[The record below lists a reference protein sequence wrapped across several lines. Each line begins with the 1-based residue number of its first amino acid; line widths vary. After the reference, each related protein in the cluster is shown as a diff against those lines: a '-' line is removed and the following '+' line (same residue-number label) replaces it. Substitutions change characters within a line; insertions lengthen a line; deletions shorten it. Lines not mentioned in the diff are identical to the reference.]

1 MPSQM
6 VLVEGIVITGGGTIV
21 IVLVDTAILLH
32 SVNPVT
38 DKVSTISPKAPGVG
52 TIVGFNW
59 FWVPDAIVAGPVKV
73 QLILVNTEGS

>member
-1 MPSQM
+1 M

-52 TIVGFNW
+52 TIVGFN
-59 FWVPDAIVAGPVKV
+59 
-73 QLILVNTEGS
+73 